1 MESKSGDISLKR
13 IHLVMIGILTFSI
26 LNCATARVVSS
37 KPGEGGT
44 VALTQGILKSAEAKA
59 EANNFMAT
67 NCGSKQV
74 KILQEGEVVVGT
86 TTNVNQNTNVNAQ
99 RNNSSFTKS
108 NTNISV
114 STAQTSNTRN
124 ITEWQIEY
132 ACE

>member
-1 MESKSGDISLKR
+1 MKKIFFLT
-13 IHLVMIGILTFSI
+13 IGILTFSI
-26 LNCATARVVSS
+26 FNCATARVVSS

-44 VALTQGILKSAEAKA
+44 VALTSGFLKADEAKA

-99 RNNSSFTKS
+99 RNNTSFTKT
-108 NTNISV
+108 NTNV
-114 STAQTSNTRN
+114 SIASTQTSNTRN
-124 ITEWQIEY
+124 VTEWQIEY
-132 ACE
+132 ACQ